1 MSNRFKK
8 SEERIEQIFKNSFED
23 TSRRIE
29 TLLFYKSYLES
40 NLKFP
45 LDITGIED
53 FDWEEFYLLGPGEK
67 EEYEILKK
75 TRPSYTGIFKMTS
88 FDSYY
93 DEDYGLFAKVTRISD
108 KKRFKLPLAD
118 MKALDKKSLEYQLL
132 EDYSIWV
139 INY

>member
-1 MSNRFKK
+1 MGNRFKN

-23 TSRRIE
+23 TSRRLE

-40 NLKFP
+40 NLKLP
-45 LDITGIED
+45 LHITGIED
-53 FDWEEFYLLGPGEK
+53 FKWEEYYIFGPGEK
-67 EEYEILKK
+67 EEYETLKK
-75 TRPSYTGIFKMTS
+75 TRPSYTDIFNMTS

-108 KKRFKLPLAD
+108 KKRFKLPLVD
-118 MKALDKKSLEYQLL
+118 MKAVDKKSLEYQLL